1 MVVVRSATLDM
12 FSESVSL
19 DARRLNDRTELDHG
33 TSSVR
38 IQVMSTTTP
47 TTAEQLA
54 EMPSDQRCELVA
66 GEMRIMSPSSWRHG
80 EVVGNVHDSPTEI
93 TVCSA
98 DDEVHGGQLVPG
110 IRCAVRAIFE
120 RRTQA

>member
-12 FSESVSL
+12 FSDSVSL
-19 DARRLNDRTELDHG
+19 DARRLNDRAELDHG

-66 GEMRIMSPSSWRHG
+66 GEMRMMSPSSWRHG
-80 EVVGNVHDSPTEI
+80 EVVGKVY
-93 TVCSA
+93 
-98 DDEVHGGQLVPG
+98 GGQLVPG
-110 IRCAVRAIFE
+110 IRCAGRAIFE